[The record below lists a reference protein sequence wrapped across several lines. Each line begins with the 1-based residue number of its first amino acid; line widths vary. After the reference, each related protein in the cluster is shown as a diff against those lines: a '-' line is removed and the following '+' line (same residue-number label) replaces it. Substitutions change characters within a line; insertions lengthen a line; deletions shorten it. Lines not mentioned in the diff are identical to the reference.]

1 MRTPSMKNI
10 QGLSVYTVAVLFS
23 LAFWVFESLMKG
35 CFKPVAGWDE
45 SFIPSDPT
53 ELWFRLLVGAIII
66 GLVIDLQQKARKI
79 RQLETHLYSETRGI
93 RNK

>member
-1 MRTPSMKNI
+1 MKNM
-10 QGLSVYTVAVLFS
+10 QGLSVYTGAVLVS

-35 CFKPVAGWDE
+35 CLQSIAGWTE

-66 GLVIDLQQKARKI
+66 GLVIDFQQKARKI
-79 RQLETHLYSETRGI
+79 RQLEAQLCSETRGI
-93 RNK
+93 INK